1 MGLKNYIQFLDV
13 EKRFGPIV
21 ANHHVNFSVQQ
32 GTIHAIVGENGAGK
46 STIVKI
52 LFGLYPKDSG
62 QIFIQDQEVH
72 FTSPIEAKSHGI
84 GMVHQHFMLSEPMTA
99 LDHFFLEENPT
110 SLLKNFFPLKRKEL
124 LEELKQLSQK
134 FNMPVPWME
143 LVKNLPVGVQQR
155 IEVLKILYKNA
166 NILILDEPTA
176 ALTPQEVKT
185 FFEQL
190 RFLKEKGKTIL
201 LITHKLNEVMSIA
214 DFVTVMRKG
223 TTVST
228 KKVSELSESTLASL
242 IVGTELKTIE
252 KPGYQDLSHQKITLS
267 VNNLSLTQKNK
278 KILNN
283 ISFEIHAGEILGL
296 CGVSGNGQSE
306 LIQALLC
313 PQDQDYGGEILFLG
327 EKTLLK
333 KTKDL
338 RKIQVTCLP
347 ENRLKQALLL
357 DQNALQNFLMGF
369 QYQNNFQKNGILNK
383 EKILEKTKN
392 AFQALDI
399 HPKNF
404 DLELKYF
411 SGGNQQKLVVAR
423 EIQSQPKL
431 LIAAQPTRGVDIGAI
446 QTIHQ
451 ELLKLKNQGT
461 AILLISTELSEILS
475 LSNRIMVIFDGQIKA
490 VLKNQ
495 NLSEEELGR
504 HMGGLS

>member
-1 MGLKNYIQFLDV
+1 MDAKNYIQFLNV
-13 EKRFGPIV
+13 EKRFGSIV
-21 ANHHVNFSVQQ
+21 ANHNVNFSVQQ

-46 STIVKI
+46 STIMKI

-99 LDHFFLEENPT
+99 LDHFFLEET
-110 SLLKNFFPLKRKEL
+110 SFHFLKNFFPLKRKKLLKEL
-124 LEELKQLSQK
+124 NQLSQK
-134 FNMPVPWME
+134 FNMPVPWMK

-176 ALTPQEVKT
+176 ALTPQEVHV

-190 RFLKEKGKTIL
+190 RFLKETGKTII
-201 LITHKLNEVMSIA
+201 LITHKLNEVMAIA
-214 DFVTVMRKG
+214 DFATVMQKG
-223 TTVST
+223 TTVLT
-228 KKVSELSESTLASL
+228 KKVSELNESTLASL
-242 IVGTELKTIE
+242 IVGTEIKAIKKPVLQKTSNQNIVLNV
-252 KPGYQDLSHQKITLS
+252 K
-267 VNNLSLTQKNK
+267 NLSLIQKNK
-278 KILNN
+278 KILDR
-283 ISFEIHAGEILGL
+283 ISFKIRAGEILGL
-296 CGVSGNGQSE
+296 AGVSGNGQSE

-313 PQDQDYGGEILFLG
+313 PQDQHYDGEILYLG
-327 EKTLLK
+327 KNTLSK

-338 RKIQVTCLP
+338 RKMQMACLP

-357 DQNALQNFLMGF
+357 DQNAPQNFLMGF
-369 QYQNNFQKNGILNK
+369 QNGYQKNGILNNSQ
-383 EKILEKTKN
+383 ILEKTKK
-392 AFQALDI
+392 AFQTLDI
-399 HPKNF
+399 HPFNF
-404 DLELKYF
+404 NLELKYF

-423 EIQSQPKL
+423 EIQTKPKL

-451 ELLKLKNQGT
+451 ELLKLQSHGT
-461 AILLISTELSEILS
+461 AILLISTELSEILN
-475 LSNRIMVIFDGQIKA
+475 LSNRIMIMFDGKIKA
-490 VLKNQ
+490 TLENQ